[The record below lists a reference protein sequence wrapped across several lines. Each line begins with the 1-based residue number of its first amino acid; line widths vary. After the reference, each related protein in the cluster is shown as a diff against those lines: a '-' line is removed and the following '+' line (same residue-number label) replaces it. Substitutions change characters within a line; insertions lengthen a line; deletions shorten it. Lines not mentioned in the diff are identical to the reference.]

1 MRLRVLLPNQIFADK
16 ADVLSIVAENDQG
29 AFGILPQRLDC
40 ATALVPGILT
50 YVTKQDGTV
59 YVAVDEGVLVKAGA
73 DVLLSVRHAVG
84 GKDLAGLHDAVK
96 LQFLTFDDAQRQVKN
111 AVEKMEG
118 GLLRRFAEFQD
129 ER

>member
-1 MRLRVLLPNQIFADK
+1 MRLRLLLPNQIFADK
-16 ADVLSIVAENDQG
+16 ADVLSIVADTSEG
-29 AFGILPQRLDC
+29 SLGLLPQRLDC
-40 ATALVPGILT
+40 ATALVPGILS

-59 YVAVDEGVLVKAGA
+59 YVAVDEGVLVKTGA
-73 DVLLSVRHAVG
+73 DVRVSVRHAVG

-96 LQFLTFDDAQRQVKN
+96 RQFLTLDDEQRHVKN
-111 AVEKMEG
+111 AVAKMEG